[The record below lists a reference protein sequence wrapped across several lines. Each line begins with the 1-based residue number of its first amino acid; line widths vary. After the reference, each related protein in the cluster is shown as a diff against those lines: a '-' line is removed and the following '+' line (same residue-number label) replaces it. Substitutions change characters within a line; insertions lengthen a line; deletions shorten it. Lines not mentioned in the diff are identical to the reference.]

1 MARAPT
7 DRLLARISASILAAS
22 SGFALSFSSFS
33 LMLSILRVVILGFSV
48 EYSLDGETHAK
59 QKTKVTLMSRGCQL
73 RNNRANGNSSRPT
86 KPQPSHPRNRK
97 YRRIGSA
104 LRKIMIVRHVHLPLL
119 QELKRSAPT
128 IRTAILCYSWWLL
141 LLS

>member
-48 EYSLDGETHAK
+48 EYSLDGETHQNK
-59 QKTKVTLMSRGCQL
+59 
-73 RNNRANGNSSRPT
+73 NNDD
-86 KPQPSHPRNRK
+86 Q
-97 YRRIGSA
+97 
-104 LRKIMIVRHVHLPLL
+104 
-119 QELKRSAPT
+119 
-128 IRTAILCYSWWLL
+128 
-141 LLS
+141 